1 MKLAKRKL
9 LGFAI
14 GILASS
20 PAIAAGQAGQAGQ
33 PTTVTASV
41 LVTTSEARRNVAVL
55 SKGAGRE
62 PAFLFCIDLEA
73 PQKIEFTGRARVVY
87 RPLPLGDI
95 PAGVKIS
102 GPENVSS
109 ALAVLPASGEGWL
122 FLAKNERTVLPAG
135 DGAAAGARLVPVR
148 VVRRVDWVGDG
159 GERRGTDIESCFE
172 TGG

>member
-1 MKLAKRKL
+1 MRLTKRKL
-9 LGFAI
+9 LGFVI
-14 GILASS
+14 GILTSS

-33 PTTVTASV
+33 PRTVTASV
-41 LVTTSEARRNVAVL
+41 LVTTSETRRNVAVL

-73 PQKIEFTGRARVVY
+73 PQTIEFAGRARVVY

-95 PAGVKIS
+95 SAGVKIS

-109 ALAVLPASGEGWL
+109 ALAVLPASGKGWL
-122 FLAKNERTVLPAG
+122 FLAKNETTVLPAE
-135 DGAAAGARLVPVR
+135 DVAATGARLIPVR
-148 VVRRVDWVGDG
+148 IVRRVDWVGDQ
-159 GERRGTDIESCFE
+159 GEGRGMDIESCFE